1 MEQIKK
7 DLQALCTAEG
17 VGGQTAITTTVM
29 DLLKPL
35 VDEIEVDAM
44 GNVLGIR
51 HADREDAPTLMLE
64 AHLDEIGFLVTH
76 IDDNGFVYT
85 AAAGGIDKRAI
96 TAQPVIVFGDKPYYG
111 VFCSTPPHLSGKDG
125 ELPDI
130 DKCGIDIGLSGEE
143 AKKRIPLGSRV
154 SYAPRF
160 EELNENVV
168 SAKALDD
175 RAGIAAILHCL
186 RKIEGKRGVNI
197 AVAFCVQEEL
207 GCRGVTPAANR
218 LKPTSAIV
226 TDVSFALTPDA
237 NPRHCGKLGKGV
249 MIGISPILN
258 TAMTDR
264 LFDLAKN
271 NDIPYQYEV
280 MGGST
285 GTDADR
291 VTVSL
296 MGVPTALL
304 SIPQRYM
311 HTPVETVDVRDV
323 AATGDLMAA
332 YIGEF
337 DKEVYYE

>member
-7 DLQALCTAEG
+7 DLQALCAAEG
-17 VGGQTAITTTVM
+17 VGGQTAITDVAVE
-29 DLLKPL
+29 LLKPL
-35 VDEIEVDAM
+35 VDEVEVDVM
-44 GNVLGIR
+44 GNVLGLRRAENI
-51 HADREDAPTLMLE
+51 DAPTLMLE

-96 TAQPVIVFGDKPYYG
+96 TAQPVIVFGDKTYYG
-111 VFCSTPPHLSGKDG
+111 VFCSTPPHLSKDG
-125 ELPDI
+125 ELLAI
-130 DKCGIDIGLSGEE
+130 EKCGIDIGLSGEA
-143 AKKRIPLGSRV
+143 AKKAIPVGSRV
-154 SYAPRF
+154 SYAPCYT
-160 EELNENVV
+160 ELNENVI

-186 RKIEGKRGVNI
+186 RKIEGKPSINI

-207 GCRGVTPAANR
+207 GCRGVTPATR
-218 LKPTSAIV
+218 KLQPDSAIV

-237 NPRHCGKLGKGV
+237 DPRKCAKLGKGV
-249 MIGISPILN
+249 MIGISPILS
-258 TAMTDR
+258 TPMTDR
-264 LFDLAKN
+264 LFELAKN
-271 NDIPYQYEV
+271 KEIPYQYEV

-291 VTVSL
+291 VTISL

-311 HTPVETVDVRDV
+311 HTPIETIDVRDV
-323 AATGDLMAA
+323 ATVGDLMAA
-332 YIGEF
+332 YITEGGAVNE
-337 DKEVYYE
+337 

>member
-7 DLQALCTAEG
+7 DLRVLCTAEG
-17 VGGQTAITTTVM
+17 VGGQTAITDAAVQ
-29 DLLKPL
+29 LLQPL
-35 VDEIEVDAM
+35 VDEVEVDVM
-44 GNVLGIR
+44 GNVLGLR
-51 HADREDAPTLMLE
+51 RAESADAPTLMLE

-85 AAAGGIDKRAI
+85 AAVGGIDKRVI

-125 ELPDI
+125 ELLDI
-130 DKCGIDIGLSGEE
+130 GKCGIDLGLTAEE
-143 AKKRIPLGSRV
+143 AKKAIPLGSRV
-154 SYAPRF
+154 SYAPRY
-160 EELNENVV
+160 EELGENVV

-175 RAGIAAILHCL
+175 RAGVAAILHCL
-186 RKIEGKRGVNI
+186 RKIEGKPAVNI

-207 GCRGVTPAANR
+207 GCRGVTPAVRKLQPDA
-218 LKPTSAIV
+218 AIV

-237 NPRHCGKLGKGV
+237 DSRKCGKLGKGV
-249 MIGISPILN
+249 MIGISPILS
-258 TAMTDR
+258 TSMTDR
-264 LFDLAKN
+264 LFDLAKA

-280 MGGST
+280 MGGAT

-296 MGVPTALL
+296 MGIPTALL

-311 HTPVETVDVRDV
+311 HTPVETVDVRDIASV
-323 AATGDLMAA
+323 GDLMAA
-332 YIGEF
+332 YINKGGAVNE
-337 DKEVYYE
+337 

>member
-1 MEQIKK
+1 MEQIKR
-7 DLQALCTAEG
+7 DLQILCNAEG
-17 VGGQTAITTTVM
+17 VGGQTAITDAAVK
-29 DLLKPL
+29 LLQPL
-35 VDEIEVDAM
+35 VDEVEIDVM
-44 GNVLGIR
+44 GNVLGLR
-51 HADREDAPTLMLE
+51 HADRDDAPTLLLE

-130 DKCGIDIGLSGEE
+130 SKCGIDIGLNGEE

-154 SYAPRF
+154 SYAPHF
-160 EELNENVV
+160 IELNENVV
-168 SAKALDD
+168 SSKALDD

-186 RKIEGKRGVNI
+186 RKTEGRHGVNI

-207 GCRGVTPAANR
+207 GCRGVTPAVR
-218 LKPTSAIV
+218 SLQPDCAIV

-237 NPRHCGKLGKGV
+237 DPRKCGKLGKGV

-258 TAMTDR
+258 TSMTDR
-264 LFDLAKN
+264 LFDLAEKN
-271 NDIPYQYEV
+271 EIPYQYEV

-311 HTPVETVDVRDV
+311 HTPIETVDVRDI
-323 AATGDLMAA
+323 ATVGALMAS
-332 YIGEF
+332 YITEGGAVNE
-337 DKEVYYE
+337 

>member
-7 DLQALCTAEG
+7 DLKALCTAEG
-17 VGGQTAITTTVM
+17 VGGQTAVAEVALQ
-29 DLLKPL
+29 LLKPL
-35 VDEIEVDAM
+35 VDEVEVDVM

-51 HADREDAPTLMLE
+51 YADRDDAPTLMLE

-85 AAAGGIDKRAI
+85 AAAGGIDKRVI

-130 DKCGIDIGLSGEE
+130 GKCGIDIGLSGEE
-143 AKKRIPLGSRV
+143 AKKHIPLGSRV
-154 SYAPRF
+154 SYAPHF
-160 EELNENVV
+160 TELNDNVV
-168 SAKALDD
+168 SSKALDD

-186 RKIEGKRGVNI
+186 RKVEGKPAVNV

-207 GCRGVTPAANR
+207 GCRGVTPAVRR
-218 LKPTSAIV
+218 LQPTNAIV

-237 NPRHCGKLGKGV
+237 DPRKCGKLGKGV

-258 TAMTDR
+258 TSMTDR
-264 LFDLAKN
+264 LFDIAKAKE
-271 NDIPYQYEV
+271 IPYQYEV
-280 MGGST
+280 MGSST

-311 HTPVETVDVRDV
+311 HTPVETVDVRDI
-323 AATGDLMAA
+323 AAVGDLMAA
-332 YIGEF
+332 YIAEGGAVNE
-337 DKEVYYE
+337 

>member
-1 MEQIKK
+1 MDQIKK
-7 DLQALCTAEG
+7 DLQILCTAEG
-17 VGGQTAITTTVM
+17 VGGQTAITNAVVE
-29 DLLKPL
+29 LLKPL
-35 VDEIEVDAM
+35 VDEVEVDAM
-44 GNVLGIR
+44 GSVLGVR
-51 HADREDAPTLMLE
+51 HANREDAPTLMLE

-85 AAAGGIDKRAI
+85 APAGGIDKRVI
-96 TAQPVIVFGDKPYYG
+96 TAQPVIVFGDQPYYG
-111 VFCSTPPHLSGKDG
+111 VFCSTPPHLSKDG
-125 ELPDI
+125 ELLDVS
-130 DKCGIDIGLSGEE
+130 KCGIDIGLSGEE
-143 AKKRIPLGSRV
+143 AKKAIPLGSRV
-154 SYAPRF
+154 SYAPHF
-160 EELNENVV
+160 TELNEHVV

-186 RKIEGKRGVNI
+186 RQVEGKNVNI

-218 LKPTSAIV
+218 LKPTAAIV

-237 NPRHCGKLGKGV
+237 DPRKCGKLGKGV

-258 TAMTDR
+258 TPMTDR
-264 LFDLAKN
+264 LFELAKAKE
-271 NDIPYQYEV
+271 IPYQYEV

-311 HTPVETVDVRDV
+311 HTPVETVDVRDI
-323 AATGDLMAA
+323 ATVGDLMAA
-332 YIGEF
+332 YITEGGA
-337 DKEVYYE
+337 V

>member
-1 MEQIKK
+1 MEQIKQ
-7 DLQALCTAEG
+7 DLRVLCSAEG
-17 VGGQTAITTTVM
+17 VGGQTAITNAAVQ
-29 DLLKPL
+29 LLTPF
-35 VDEIEVDAM
+35 VDEVEVDAM
-44 GNVLGIR
+44 GNVLGLR
-51 HADREDAPTLMLE
+51 HADRDCAPTLLLE

-85 AAAGGIDKRAI
+85 AAAGGIDKRAV

-130 DKCGIDIGLSGEE
+130 GKCGIDIGLSGEE
-143 AKKRIPLGSRV
+143 AKKHIPLGSRV
-154 SYAPRF
+154 SYAPHF
-160 EELNENVV
+160 TELNENVV
-168 SAKALDD
+168 SSKALDD

-186 RKIEGKRGVNI
+186 RKIEEGKHDVNV

-207 GCRGVTPAANR
+207 GCRGVTPAVRR
-218 LKPTSAIV
+218 LQPDHAIV

-237 NPRHCGKLGKGV
+237 DPRKCGKLGKGA
-249 MIGISPILN
+249 MIGISPILS

-264 LFDLAKN
+264 LLDLAKT

-291 VTVSL
+291 VTVGL
-296 MGVPTALL
+296 MGIPTALL

-311 HTPVETVDVRDV
+311 HTPVETVDVRDIASV
-323 AATGDLMAA
+323 GHLMAA
-332 YIGEF
+332 YITSGGVVNE
-337 DKEVYYE
+337 

>member
-1 MEQIKK
+1 MQQIKN
-7 DLQALCTAEG
+7 DLKTLCTAEG
-17 VGGQTAITTTVM
+17 VGGQTAITDAVIA
-29 DLLKPL
+29 LLKPL
-35 VDEIEVDAM
+35 VDEVEVDVM

-51 HADREDAPTLMLE
+51 HADYKDAPTLMLE

-96 TAQPVIVFGDKPYYG
+96 TAQPVVVFGDKPYYG

-125 ELPDI
+125 ELPEVS
-130 DKCGIDIGLSGEE
+130 KCGIDIGLSGEE
-143 AKKRIPLGSRV
+143 AKKCVPVGSRV

-160 EELNENVV
+160 VELNEYVV
-168 SAKALDD
+168 SSKALDD

-186 RKIEGKRGVNI
+186 RKIESKCGVNI

-207 GCRGVTPAANR
+207 GCRGVTPATRKLNPDA
-218 LKPTSAIV
+218 AIV

-237 NPRHCGKLGKGV
+237 DPRKCGKLGKGV
-249 MIGISPILN
+249 MIGISPILS
-258 TAMTDR
+258 TPMADR
-264 LFDLAKN
+264 LLALAKEKE
-271 NDIPYQYEV
+271 IPYQYEV

-291 VTVSL
+291 VTGSL

-311 HTPVETVDVRDV
+311 HTPVETIDVRDI
-323 AATGDLMAA
+323 ATVGDLMAA
-332 YIGEF
+332 FIAEGGAVNE
-337 DKEVYYE
+337 

>member
-7 DLQALCTAEG
+7 DLQILCAAEG
-17 VGGQTAITTTVM
+17 VGGQTAITDIVV

-35 VDEIEVDAM
+35 VDEVEVDVM
-44 GNVLGIR
+44 GNVLGLR
-51 HADREDAPTLMLE
+51 RAEHADAPTLMLE

-76 IDDNGFVYT
+76 IDDNGFIYT

-111 VFCSTPPHLSGKDG
+111 VFCSTPPHLSKDG
-125 ELPDI
+125 ELLAVE
-130 DKCGIDIGLSGEE
+130 KCGIDIGLSGEE
-143 AKKRIPLGSRV
+143 AKKAIPVGSRV
-154 SYAPRF
+154 SYAPCYT
-160 EELNENVV
+160 ELNENVI

-186 RKIEGKRGVNI
+186 RKIEGKPSINI

-207 GCRGVTPAANR
+207 GCRGVTPAAR
-218 LKPTSAIV
+218 KLQPDSAIV

-237 NPRHCGKLGKGV
+237 DPRKCGKLGKGV
-249 MIGISPILN
+249 MIGISPILS
-258 TAMTDR
+258 TSMTDR
-264 LFDLAKN
+264 LLAIAKEKE
-271 NDIPYQYEV
+271 IPYQYEV

-311 HTPVETVDVRDV
+311 HTPIETVDVRDV
-323 AATGDLMAA
+323 ATVGDLMAA
-332 YIGEF
+332 YIINGGAANE
-337 DKEVYYE
+337 

>member
-1 MEQIKK
+1 MEQIKN
-7 DLQALCTAEG
+7 DLRLLCSAEG
-17 VGGQTAITTTVM
+17 VGGQTAIAEVAM
-29 DLLKPL
+29 ELLKHL
-35 VDEIEVDAM
+35 VDEVEVDVM

-51 HADREDAPTLMLE
+51 HADHEDAPTLMLE

-96 TAQPVIVFGDKPYYG
+96 TAQPVIVFGDEPYYG

-125 ELPDI
+125 ELPDV
-130 DKCGIDIGLSGEE
+130 DKCGIDVGLSGEE
-143 AKKRIPLGSRV
+143 AKKHIPIGSRV
-154 SYAPRF
+154 SYAPHF
-160 EELNENVV
+160 TELNENVV
-168 SAKALDD
+168 SSKALDD
-175 RAGIAAILHCL
+175 RAGIATILHCL
-186 RKIEGKRGVNI
+186 RNIESGKRGVNI

-207 GCRGVTPAANR
+207 GCRGVTPAVR
-218 LKPTSAIV
+218 HLQPTAAIV

-237 NPRHCGKLGKGV
+237 NPRHCGKLGNGV
-249 MIGISPILN
+249 MIGISPILS
-258 TAMTDR
+258 ASDR
-264 LFDLAKN
+264 LIALAKDN
-271 NDIPYQYEV
+271 GIPYQYEV

-291 VTVSL
+291 VSVSL

-311 HTPVETVDVRDV
+311 HTPVETVDVRDI

-337 DKEVYYE
+337 DKERYYR

>member
-7 DLQALCTAEG
+7 DLQTLCAAEG
-17 VGGQTAITTTVM
+17 VAGQTAIV
-29 DLLKPL
+29 DAVVELLQPL
-35 VDEIEVDAM
+35 VDEVEVDVM
-44 GNVLGIR
+44 GNVLGLR
-51 HADREDAPTLMLE
+51 RAANTDAPTLMLE

-85 AAAGGIDKRAI
+85 AAAGGVDKRAI
-96 TAQPVIVFGDKPYYG
+96 TAQPVVVFGDKPYYG
-111 VFCSTPPHLSGKDG
+111 VFCSTPPHLSRDG
-125 ELPDI
+125 ELPAVE
-130 DKCGIDIGLSGEE
+130 KCGIDIGLTAEE
-143 AKKRIPLGSRV
+143 AKKAIPVGSRV
-154 SYAPRF
+154 SYAPRYT
-160 EELNENVV
+160 ELNENVI

-186 RKIEGKRGVNI
+186 RKIEGKPSVNI

-207 GCRGVTPAANR
+207 GCRGVTPAVR
-218 LKPTSAIV
+218 KLQPDSAIV

-237 NPRHCGKLGKGV
+237 DPRKCGELGKGV
-249 MIGISPILN
+249 MIGISPILS
-258 TAMTDR
+258 TSMTDR
-264 LFDLAKN
+264 LLELAKN
-271 NDIPYQYEV
+271 NEIVYQYEV

-311 HTPVETVDVRDV
+311 HTPIETVDVRDV
-323 AATGDLMAA
+323 ATVGDLMAA
-332 YIGEF
+332 YITEGGAANE
-337 DKEVYYE
+337 

>member
-1 MEQIKK
+1 MQQMKN
-7 DLQALCTAEG
+7 DLRALCTAEG
-17 VGGQTAITTTVM
+17 VGGQTAVTDTAVE
-29 DLLKPL
+29 LLKPL
-35 VDEIEVDAM
+35 VDEVEVDAM

-51 HADREDAPTLMLE
+51 HADHANAPTLMLE

-85 AAAGGIDKRAI
+85 APAGGIDKRAV

-125 ELPDI
+125 ELPDV

-143 AKKRIPLGSRV
+143 AKKSIPLGSRV

-186 RKIEGKRGVNI
+186 RKIEGKPAINV

-207 GCRGVTPAANR
+207 GCRGVTPAVR
-218 LKPTSAIV
+218 KLQPDSAIV

-237 NPRHCGKLGKGV
+237 DPRQCGKLGKGV

-258 TAMTDR
+258 NSMTDR
-264 LFDLAKN
+264 LFAIAKEKE
-271 NDIPYQYEV
+271 IPYQYEV

-296 MGVPTALL
+296 MGVSTALL

-311 HTPVETVDVRDV
+311 HTPIETVDVRDI
-323 AATGDLMAA
+323 AAVGDLMAA
-332 YIGEF
+332 YIAEGGAINE
-337 DKEVYYE
+337 

>member
-1 MEQIKK
+1 MQQIKK

-17 VGGQTAITTTVM
+17 VGGQTAVANVVM

-35 VDEIEVDAM
+35 VDEVEVDVM
-44 GNVLGIR
+44 GNVLGVR
-51 HADREDAPTLMLE
+51 HAACDDAPTLMLE

-85 AAAGGIDKRAI
+85 AAAGGIDKRVI

-111 VFCSTPPHLSGKDG
+111 VFCSTPPHLSKDG
-125 ELPDI
+125 ELLSVE
-130 DKCGIDIGLSGEE
+130 KCGIDVGLSGEE
-143 AKKRIPLGSRV
+143 AKKAIPVGSRV

-160 EELNENVV
+160 TELNENIVCC
-168 SAKALDD
+168 KALDD

-186 RKIEGKRGVNI
+186 RKIASKPSVNV

-207 GCRGVTPAANR
+207 GCRGVTPAVRKLQPDA
-218 LKPTSAIV
+218 AIV

-237 NPRHCGKLGKGV
+237 DPRKCGKLGKGV

-264 LFDLAKN
+264 LLELAKRKE
-271 NDIPYQYEV
+271 IAYQYEV

-311 HTPVETVDVRDV
+311 HTPIETVDVRDI
-323 AATGDLMAA
+323 ATVGDLMAA
-332 YIGEF
+332 YIAEGGAANE
-337 DKEVYYE
+337 

>member
-1 MEQIKK
+1 MQQIKK
-7 DLQALCTAEG
+7 DLQALCAAEG
-17 VGGQTAITTTVM
+17 VGGQTVVTDVAM
-29 DLLKPL
+29 NLLRPL
-35 VDEIEVDAM
+35 VDEVEVDVM
-44 GNVLGIR
+44 GNVLGLR
-51 HADREDAPTLMLE
+51 RAANANAPTLMLE

-76 IDDNGFVYT
+76 IDDSGFVYT

-111 VFCSTPPHLSGKDG
+111 VFCSTPPHLSKDG
-125 ELPDI
+125 ELLPVE
-130 DKCGIDIGLSGEE
+130 KCGIDIGLSGEE
-143 AKKRIPLGSRV
+143 AKKAIPLGSRV

-160 EELNENVV
+160 VELNENVV

-186 RKIEGKRGVNI
+186 RKIEGEPAINI

-207 GCRGVTPAANR
+207 GCRGVTPATRKLN
-218 LKPTSAIV
+218 PDSAIV

-237 NPRHCGKLGKGV
+237 DPRKCGKLGKGV
-249 MIGISPILN
+249 MIGVSPILS
-258 TAMTDR
+258 TSMTDR
-264 LFDLAKN
+264 LLAIAK
-271 NDIPYQYEV
+271 DKEIPYQYEV

-311 HTPVETVDVRDV
+311 HTPIETIDVRDV
-323 AATGDLMAA
+323 ATVGDLMAA
-332 YIGEF
+332 YISEGGAVNE
-337 DKEVYYE
+337 

>member
-1 MEQIKK
+1 MKQIKK
-7 DLQALCTAEG
+7 DLQMLCTAEG
-17 VGGQTAITTTVM
+17 VGGQTAITDAVVQ
-29 DLLKPL
+29 LLKPL
-35 VDEIEVDAM
+35 VDEVEVDAM
-44 GNVLGIR
+44 GNVLGLR
-51 HADREDAPTLMLE
+51 RAETPDAPTLMLE

-96 TAQPVIVFGDKPYYG
+96 TAQPVVVFGDKPYYG

-125 ELPDI
+125 ELPAI
-130 DKCGIDIGLSGEE
+130 DKCGIDVGLSGEE
-143 AKKRIPLGSRV
+143 AKKCIPIGSRV
-154 SYAPRF
+154 SYAPRY
-160 EELNENVV
+160 EELNEYVV

-186 RKIEGKRGVNI
+186 RTLKEVSAFNV

-207 GCRGVTPAANR
+207 GCRGVTPAVCK
-218 LKPTSAIV
+218 LQPDCAIV

-237 NPRHCGKLGKGV
+237 DPRQCGKLGKGV
-249 MIGISPILN
+249 MLGISPILS
-258 TAMTDR
+258 TPMTDR
-264 LFDLAKN
+264 LMVLAKEK
-271 NDIPYQYEV
+271 DIPYQYEV

-311 HTPVETVDVRDV
+311 HTPVETVDVRDI
-323 AATGDLMAA
+323 ATVGNLMAA
-332 YIGEF
+332 YITEGGAVNE
-337 DKEVYYE
+337 

>member
-7 DLQALCTAEG
+7 DLRILCAAEG
-17 VGGQTAITTTVM
+17 VGGQTAITEAVVE
-29 DLLKPL
+29 LLKPL
-35 VDEIEVDAM
+35 VDEVEVDVM

-51 HADREDAPTLMLE
+51 HADHENAPILMLE

-85 AAAGGIDKRAI
+85 AAAGGIDKRVI

-111 VFCSTPPHLSGKDG
+111 VFCSTPPHLSKDG
-125 ELPDI
+125 ELLAVE
-130 DKCGIDIGLSGEE
+130 KCGIDVGLSGEE
-143 AKKRIPLGSRV
+143 AKKCIPLGSRV
-154 SYAPRF
+154 SYAPHF
-160 EELNENVV
+160 TELNENVV
-168 SAKALDD
+168 SSKALDD

-186 RKIEGKRGVNI
+186 RKVEGKCGVNI

-207 GCRGVTPAANR
+207 GCRGVTPATRR
-218 LKPTSAIV
+218 LQPTAAIV

-237 NPRHCGKLGKGV
+237 DPRKCGKLGKGV
-249 MIGISPILN
+249 MIGISPILS
-258 TAMTDR
+258 APDR
-264 LFDLAKN
+264 LIDLAKK

-291 VTVSL
+291 VSVSL

-311 HTPVETVDVRDV
+311 HTPVETVDVRDI

-337 DKEVYYE
+337 DKEVYYK

>member
-7 DLQALCTAEG
+7 DLQILCAAEG
-17 VGGQTAITTTVM
+17 VGGQTAITDAVV

-35 VDEIEVDAM
+35 VDEVEVDVM
-44 GNVLGIR
+44 GNVLGLR
-51 HADREDAPTLMLE
+51 RAGHADAPTLMLE

-76 IDDNGFVYT
+76 IDDNGFIYT

-111 VFCSTPPHLSGKDG
+111 VFCSTPPHLSKDG
-125 ELPDI
+125 ELLAVE
-130 DKCGIDIGLSGEE
+130 KCGIDIGLSGEE
-143 AKKRIPLGSRV
+143 AKTAIPVGSRV
-154 SYAPRF
+154 SYAPSYT
-160 EELNENVV
+160 ELNDNIV
-168 SAKALDD
+168 SSKALDD

-186 RKIEGKRGVNI
+186 RKIEGKPSVNI

-207 GCRGVTPAANR
+207 GCRGVTPAAR
-218 LKPTSAIV
+218 KLQPDSAIV

-237 NPRHCGKLGKGV
+237 DPRKCGKLGKGV
-249 MIGISPILN
+249 MIGISPILS
-258 TAMTDR
+258 TSMTDR
-264 LFDLAKN
+264 LLAIAKEKE
-271 NDIPYQYEV
+271 IPYQYEV

-311 HTPVETVDVRDV
+311 HTPIETVDVRDV
-323 AATGDLMAA
+323 ATVGDLMAA
-332 YIGEF
+332 YIINGGAANE
-337 DKEVYYE
+337 